1 MCLFGFA
8 YYLSAVI
15 FLENIFALVY
25 WNTSVPA
32 ADPPTPDP
40 VIRNVLLPPGNSST
54 PRSSGG
60 NSATVHGGVGPP
72 GTDNGDGEKP
82 SAGNDDPGGK
92 TSTTGSSKPEA
103 DVVTQ
108 SSPANSSIPSHPHAP
123 TTEDLEADYYRLRET
138 RVNPYVHSLTL
149 RPRSLCDN
157 DTYMIILIHSHHPY
171 SDRRTAIRNTWG
183 SVTWNGTWPNLPR
196 PVDKKIRL
204 VFMLG
209 THKDPGLNDLIR
221 DEWSRFDDI
230 AQGDFFDSYRNMTL
244 KSLLGLKLVA
254 EHCSTA
260 RYLLKNDDDM
270 IVNVPYLVQVLENR
284 TLTRAIMGPLNVGS
298 KVYRNGKWKVSKAEF
313 PFNFYPPYESGAAY
327 LITADLVRELFAASE
342 YVPSIFIDDVYITG
356 ILGRIL
362 NVTHARQAGFAYWT
376 NKAPKVCDVAENRI
390 ISGTKMTPKLL
401 VVIWDELR
409 RGPSCGTIPDNPRL
423 VHRSP

>member
-1 MCLFGFA
+1 
-8 YYLSAVI
+8 
-15 FLENIFALVY
+15 
-25 WNTSVPA
+25 
-32 ADPPTPDP
+32 
-40 VIRNVLLPPGNSST
+40 
-54 PRSSGG
+54 
-60 NSATVHGGVGPP
+60 
-72 GTDNGDGEKP
+72 
-82 SAGNDDPGGK
+82 
-92 TSTTGSSKPEA
+92 
-103 DVVTQ
+103 
-108 SSPANSSIPSHPHAP
+108 
-123 TTEDLEADYYRLRET
+123 
-138 RVNPYVHSLTL
+138 
-149 RPRSLCDN
+149 
-157 DTYMIILIHSHHPY
+157 MIILIHSHHPY

-196 PVDKKIRL
+196 PIEKKIRL

-209 THKDPGLNDLIR
+209 THHDPGLNDLIR
-221 DEWSRFDDI
+221 DEWERFDDI
-230 AQGDFFDSYRNMTL
+230 VQGDFFDSYRNMTL
-244 KSLLGLKLVA
+244 KSLLGLKLVT
-254 EHCSTA
+254 EYCSTA

-270 IVNVPYLVQVLENR
+270 IINVPYLVQVLDNR

-401 VVIWDELR
+401 IVIWDELK
-409 RGPSCGTIPDNPRL
+409 RGPSCRTILVREDLCSIPDTRTSIAPL
-423 VHRSP
+423 